1 MMSSKAVKEKT
12 LPKGWREA
20 TLDSVCNVIVSPV
33 DKKTIEGET
42 PVKLCNYTDVYY
54 KSIINAD
61 IEFMSATATSQEIEK
76 FSLMENDVVVTK
88 DSETSDDIGIPAYV
102 EETIQ
107 NLLCGYHLTIL
118 RPKKGMAGKYIY
130 YALLSPRVRYDF
142 YKFANG
148 ITRFG
153 LTNESYRRVKVL
165 IPSLPEQQAIAET
178 LQTWDTAIEKT
189 EKLIT
194 EKEKQFGWFRQKVLT
209 GEVRFQNFSLPWKL
223 QDLSG
228 LLTEH
233 KLTSNGNEEIHSV
246 SVHQGVINQ
255 IEHMGRSFSASKTN
269 HYHLVNPGD
278 LVYTRSPTGDFPL
291 GIIKQSK
298 LEISVIVSPLYAV
311 FKPRTIELGN
321 FLDAYF
327 ESPKSTK
334 NYLNPVVQRGAK
346 NTISCKS
353 SAFLSRR
360 LFLPTDK
367 KEIQSIS
374 GYIDTAKKEID
385 LLKQAAE
392 QYRTQKYGLMQKL
405 LSGKLRI
412 EV

>member
-1 MMSSKAVKEKT
+1 MSRKAIRKRTPLEEWQEVRLGDVCSFFSGGTPSRSNPGYYEGNIPFIGSGDIKCSSVNQFITERALRNSSAK
-12 LPKGWREA
+12 LVRKGDLLYALYGA
-20 TLDSVCNVIVSPV
+20 TS
-33 DKKTIEGET
+33 GET
-42 PVKLCNYTDVYY
+42 AISKMDGAINQAVLCIQTEENKEFIYNYL
-54 KSIINAD
+54 
-61 IEFMSATATSQEIEK
+61 
-76 FSLMENDVVVTK
+76 LMQK
-88 DSETSDDIGIPAYV
+88 
-102 EETIQ
+102 
-107 NLLCGYHLTIL
+107 
-118 RPKKGMAGKYIY
+118 KYILKTY
-130 YALLSPRVRYDF
+130 LQGGQGNLSAHIVKSLRILLP
-142 YKFANG
+142 
-148 ITRFG
+148 
-153 LTNESYRRVKVL
+153 
-165 IPSLPEQQAIAET
+165 PLPEQQAIAET

-189 EKLIT
+189 ENLIT
-194 EKEKQFGWFRQKVLT
+194 EKETQFGWFRQKVLT
-209 GEVRFQNFSLPWKL
+209 GEVRFKNFSLPWEL
-223 QDLSG
+223 QEISG

-246 SVHQGVINQ
+246 SVHKGVINQ

-327 ESPKSTK
+327 ESPKNTT

-353 SAFLSRR
+353 SAFLSRK
-360 LFLPTDK
+360 LFLPTDT